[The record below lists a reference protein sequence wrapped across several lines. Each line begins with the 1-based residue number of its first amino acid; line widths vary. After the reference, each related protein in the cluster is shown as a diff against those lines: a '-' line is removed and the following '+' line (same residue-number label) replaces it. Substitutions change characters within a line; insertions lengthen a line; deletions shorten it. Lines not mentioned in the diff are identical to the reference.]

1 VRWLLLLYRRRR
13 RRSKGRQ
20 ARPIRGAEVLGSF
33 AADIDL
39 VVDWLFA
46 SVKGSNTALPS
57 SLRVAIWCLVCLRTI
72 SYILILTQCYG
83 CRGLLGKWEV
93 AVSTGLILLLGIII
107 EDLPQVI
114 LSIVVDQYEKEE
126 DVLMSY
132 DGESN
137 WLAAANAITAV
148 YDVFIKLAEAYD
160 ERHAMVKLK
169 KKFFFGKNFGDS
181 TAEVAEALR
190 SFRYVNA
197 NECGITDVGIERLA
211 AALEDGDCVV
221 EWLALCRNNIS
232 EKGFARLALAITRGA
247 PQLQAVEIDRQLS
260 RNEFLRRF
268 GVLVP
273 RTPRGLVPNAPPQ
286 EQSLPAVLP
295 NAQMLGC
302 AT

>member
-1 VRWLLLLYRRRR
+1 ML
-13 RRSKGRQ
+13 
-20 ARPIRGAEVLGSF
+20 ASF
-33 AADIDL
+33 AADVDL

-46 SVKGSNTALPS
+46 SVKGSNTDLPP
-57 SLRVAIWCLVCLRTI
+57 SLRVAIWSLACAGTI

-83 CRGLLGKWEV
+83 CRGLLGKPEV
-93 AVSTGLILLLGIII
+93 AVSTGLILFLGIIL

-114 LSIVVDQYEKEE
+114 LSIVVDQYEKDEGV
-126 DVLMSY
+126 VLSY

-160 ERHAMVKLK
+160 ERHAMVKLD
-169 KKFFFGKNFGDS
+169 KKFFFGRNFGDS

-190 SFRYVNA
+190 AFRYVNA
-197 NECGITDVGIERLA
+197 NECGITDVGIERLS

-232 EKGFARLALAITRGA
+232 EKGFARLALAVARGA
-247 PQLQAVEIDRQLS
+247 PQLQALEIDRQLS

-273 RTPRGLVPNAPPQ
+273 RTPRDVVPSSPQ
-286 EQSLPAVLP
+286 ELSLPAVLP
-295 NAQMLGC
+295 NAQMLGS

>member
-1 VRWLLLLYRRRR
+1 VRWLLLLYRRKRQ
-13 RRSKGRQ
+13 RSKGRRP
-20 ARPIRGAEVLGSF
+20 RPIRGAAVLASF
-33 AADIDL
+33 AADVDL

-46 SVKGSNTALPS
+46 SVKGSNTALPL
-57 SLRVAIWCLVCLRTI
+57 SLRVAIWCFACIRTI
-72 SYILILTQCYG
+72 SYMLILTQCYG
-83 CRGLLGKWEV
+83 CRGLLGKREV
-93 AVSTGLILLLGIII
+93 GVSTGLILFLGIIM
-107 EDLPQVI
+107 EDFPQVV
-114 LSIVVDQYEKEE
+114 LSIVVDQYGKDEG
-126 DVLMSY
+126 VIFSY
-132 DGESN
+132 DGEGN

-160 ERHAMVKLK
+160 ERHAMVKLG
-169 KKFFFGKNFGDS
+169 KKFFFGRNFGDG

-190 SFRYVNA
+190 AFRYVNA

-221 EWLALCRNNIS
+221 EWLALCRNSIS
-232 EKGFARLALAITRGA
+232 EKGFARLALAVARGA
-247 PQLQAVEIDRQLS
+247 PQLQAIEIDRQLS

-273 RTPRGLVPNAPPQ
+273 RSPRDVLPNSPPPQ
-286 EQSLPAVLP
+286 ELSAVLP